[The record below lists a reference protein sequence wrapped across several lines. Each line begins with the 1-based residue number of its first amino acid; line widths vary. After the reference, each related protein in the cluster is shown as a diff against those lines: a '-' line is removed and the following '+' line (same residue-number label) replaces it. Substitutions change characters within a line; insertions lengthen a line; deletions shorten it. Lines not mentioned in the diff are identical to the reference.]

1 LDQCRI
7 ALGSRSLSCTNNQ
20 SDPAPK
26 TSEVPEEKMLEKI
39 AKVVERYEELER
51 QMAEPEVLA
60 DYQKLAELAQER
72 SEMESLV
79 RSYREHHSIT
89 KELHETRELLEVA
102 EDEEM
107 IAMAEEEIELLTV
120 KLEKLEQRMR
130 ALLVPKDHRDEK
142 NVIIEIRAGAGGD
155 EAGIFAAD
163 LLRLYLRYAESR
175 GWKTDILG
183 ENSTGVGGYKEVIL
197 AVKGKGAY
205 SRFKFESGVH
215 RVQRVPITE
224 SQGRIHTST
233 ATVAVM
239 PEIQDVEIELDE
251 KDLDITS
258 TFSSGPGGQHM
269 QKNATAVRVVHK
281 PSGIQVKVQSE
292 RSLTQNKRL
301 ALGIIQARLQEME
314 DAKQHASVA
323 ADRKAQVGTG
333 DRSEKIRTYN
343 YPQGRVTDHRIAFT
357 SYNLPAVMEGE
368 LDPFIDALTVADEAA
383 KLAAAS
389 NGRE

>member
-1 LDQCRI
+1 
-7 ALGSRSLSCTNNQ
+7 
-20 SDPAPK
+20 
-26 TSEVPEEKMLEKI
+26 MLEKI
-39 AKVVERYEELER
+39 AKVVERYEELEH

-72 SEMESLV
+72 SEMEDLV
-79 RSYREHHSIT
+79 RSYREHRSVQ
-89 KELHETRELLEVA
+89 KELQETRELLEVA

-107 IAMAEEEIELLTV
+107 IAMAEEEIELLTA
-120 KLEKLEQRMR
+120 KLEELEQRMR
-130 ALLVPKDHRDEK
+130 SLLVPRDPRDAK

-163 LLRLYLRYAESR
+163 LLRLYMRYAEGR
-175 GWKTDILG
+175 GWKTEILG

-197 AVKGKGAY
+197 GVKGKGAY

-233 ATVAVM
+233 ATIAVM

-251 KDLDITS
+251 RDLDITS

-281 PSGIQVKVQSE
+281 PTGIHVKVQSE
-292 RSLTQNKRL
+292 RSMTQNKRL

-314 DAKQHASVA
+314 EAKQHASVA

-343 YPQGRVTDHRIAFT
+343 YHQGRVTDHRIGYT

-389 NGRE
+389 NGRERVNE

>member
-1 LDQCRI
+1 M
-7 ALGSRSLSCTNNQ
+7 SLSCTIDQ

-26 TSEVPEEKMLEKI
+26 PSEVPEVKMLEKI

-72 SEMESLV
+72 SEMEPLV
-79 RSYREHHSIT
+79 QSYRKHRAIT
-89 KELHETRELLEVA
+89 KELQETRELLELA
-102 EDEEM
+102 EDVEM
-107 IAMAEEEIELLTV
+107 IAMAEEEIELLSA
-120 KLEKLEQRMR
+120 KQEELEQRMR
-130 ALLVPKDHRDEK
+130 KLLVPKDPRDEK

-163 LLRLYLRYAESR
+163 LLRLYMRYAESR
-175 GWKTDILG
+175 GWRTEILG

-239 PEIQDVEIELDE
+239 PEIEDVEIELDE

-292 RSLTQNKRL
+292 RSLTQNKRV
-301 ALGIIQARLQEME
+301 ALGIIQARLQEIE
-314 DAKQHASVA
+314 EAKQHASVA

-343 YPQGRVTDHRIAFT
+343 YPQGRVTDHRIGYT
-357 SYNLPAVMEGE
+357 SYNLPTVMEGE
-368 LDPFIDALTVADEAA
+368 LDPFVDALTVADEAA